1 MAFTIPKENYN
12 GKVYEVELGVGDR
25 AIKIGGESTLP
36 FLSFEGDMPNRPA
49 IAIEIQDIAPD
60 DWPETVK

>member
-36 FLSFEGDMPNRPA
+36 FLAFNSNRDSGFA
-49 IAIEIQDIAPD
+49 AERLAGYCKKGI
-60 DWPETVK
+60 

>member
-12 GKVYEVELGVGDR
+12 GKVYEVVLGVGER

-36 FLSFEGDMPNRPA
+36 FLSFEGRC
-49 IAIEIQDIAPD
+49 Q
-60 DWPETVK
+60 TGLQ